1 MAKTSSSKGSNQNAS
16 SQTAKPRRLL
26 LLAVGLAGA
35 AVIGGGL
42 LWASDRSAFSGLPDM
57 LGSNQ
62 RALPAD
68 ALHVEELAADMKG
81 YQGTILVRGVMAAA
95 PPDHPGMFAMIDSRE
110 ARVCSDLKCAKTY
123 LPVKT
128 GGPLPKS
135 WDEIN
140 VRGKIVTGDRF
151 DYLDAQSVENLG
163 SIKK

>member
-1 MAKTSSSKGSNQNAS
+1 MTKNS
-16 SQTAKPRRLL
+16 SQRAKPRRLL
-26 LLAVGLAGA
+26 FIGLASA

-42 LWASDRSAFSGLPDM
+42 LWAADRSPFDGLPDL
-57 LGSNQ
+57 LGANQ

-68 ALHVEELAADMKG
+68 ALQVEELAADMKG

-95 PPDHPGMFAMIDSRE
+95 PPNFPGMFAMIDSRE

-128 GGPLPKS
+128 SGPLPAP
-135 WDEIN
+135 WDELN
-140 VRGKIVTGDRF
+140 VRGKVVAGERF

-163 SIKK
+163 PIRK

>member
-1 MAKTSSSKGSNQNAS
+1 MTKNSLQW
-16 SQTAKPRRLL
+16 AKPRRLL
-26 LLAVGLAGA
+26 LIGLAGA

-42 LWASDRSAFSGLPDM
+42 LWAAARSPFSGLPDL
-57 LGSNQ
+57 LGANQ

-68 ALHVEELAADMKG
+68 VLQVEDLAADMKG

-95 PPDHPGMFAMIDSRE
+95 PPDHPGMFAMIDARE

-128 GGPLPKS
+128 SGPLPAP
-135 WDEIN
+135 WDELN
-140 VRGKIVTGDRF
+140 VRGKVVAGERF

-163 SIKK
+163 PIRK

>member
-1 MAKTSSSKGSNQNAS
+1 MTKNP
-16 SQTAKPRRLL
+16 SQRAKPRRLL
-26 LLAVGLAGA
+26 LIGLAGA

-42 LWASDRSAFSGLPDM
+42 LWVSDRSSGGPPNM
-57 LGSNQ
+57 FGANQ

-68 ALHVEELAADMKG
+68 ALQVEDLAADMKG

-95 PPDHPGMFAMIDSRE
+95 PPNFPGMFAMIDSRE

-128 GGPLPKS
+128 GSPLPAP
-135 WDEIN
+135 WDELN
-140 VRGKIVTGDRF
+140 VRGKIVTGERF
-151 DYLDAQSVENLG
+151 DYLDAHSVENLG

>member
-1 MAKTSSSKGSNQNAS
+1 MTKNS
-16 SQTAKPRRLL
+16 SQRAKPRRLL
-26 LLAVGLAGA
+26 LIGLAGA

-42 LWASDRSAFSGLPDM
+42 LWAPNISGRSPGGLPDM
-57 LGSNQ
+57 FGANQ

-68 ALHVEELAADMKG
+68 ALQVEDLAADMQG

-95 PPDHPGMFAMIDSRE
+95 PPNYPGMFSMIDSRE

-128 GGPLPKS
+128 GGPLPAP
-135 WDEIN
+135 WDELN
-140 VRGKIVTGDRF
+140 VRGTIVTGERF

-163 SIKK
+163 SIRK